1 MTCGSDD
8 ALAKARALLSGS
20 DNITYPSLVAARY
33 VRNVI
38 AALVRVVEQ
47 GRDHSS
53 TDVGD

>member
-20 DNITYPSLVAARY
+20 DKITYPSIAAARY

-38 AALVRVVEQ
+38 AALIRVIEQ

-53 TDVGD
+53 DVGD